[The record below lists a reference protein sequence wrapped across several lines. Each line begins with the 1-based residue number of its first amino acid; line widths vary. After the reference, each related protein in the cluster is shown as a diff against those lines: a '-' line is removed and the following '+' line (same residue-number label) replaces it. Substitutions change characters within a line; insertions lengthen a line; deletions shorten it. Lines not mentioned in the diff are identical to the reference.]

1 MTVSAVII
9 ASGRATRL
17 GDICKHKP
25 KCLIPFDGV
34 PFLRF
39 LVFWLLN
46 NGVMDIV
53 ITGSKVSY
61 AGLIEKE
68 IKDNFPSSVRLVME
82 EYPRSTTW
90 STFVGVS
97 EVRSEHTLLLTAD
110 NVWNLNMRHFIDT
123 HLERRANCSVLVTT
137 KKNVP
142 NFGMVKFDSCSSR
155 IASMWDPENV
165 SSGTPASTMGFYALR
180 KQAFLEAVD
189 LESDLY
195 VERESMQKLLPNTWG
210 VVNNKFFADF
220 GTHEGL
226 RQLSKRSSV
235 ITKYFGR
242 PTFGQPS
249 SDAL

>member
-17 GDICKHKP
+17 GDICKYKP
-25 KCLIPFDGV
+25 KCLVPFEGV

-46 NGVMDIV
+46 NGITDIV
-53 ITGSKVSY
+53 VTGSNESH
-61 AGLIEKE
+61 AELIEKE
-68 IKDNFPSSVRLVME
+68 IKDNFPASVRLVIE

-97 EVRSEHTLLLTAD
+97 KVKSEHTLLLTAD
-110 NVWNLNMRHFIDT
+110 NVWNLNLRHFIDT
-123 HLERRANCSVLVTT
+123 HLIRGADCSVLATS

-142 NFGMVKFDSCSSR
+142 NFGKVKLDNRSSR
-155 IASMWDPENV
+155 IISMWDPECV
-165 SSGTPASTMGFYALR
+165 LPGTPVSTMGFYALR

-195 VERESMQKLLPNTWG
+195 VERETMQKLLPNAWG
-210 VVNNKFFADF
+210 VVNNKFFTDF
-220 GTHEGL
+220 GTPEGL
-226 RQLSKRSSV
+226 RQLTKRSSL
-235 ITKYFGR
+235 ITKYFGKPISGR
-242 PTFGQPS
+242 LS
-249 SDAL
+249 

>member
-46 NGVMDIV
+46 NGVTDIV
-53 ITGSKVSY
+53 VTGSNASH
-61 AGLIEKE
+61 AELIEKE
-68 IKDNFPSSVRLVME
+68 INDNFSSSVRLVTE

-97 EVRSEHTLLLTAD
+97 EVKSEHTLLLTAD
-110 NVWNLNMRHFIDT
+110 NVWNLNLLHFIDT
-123 HLERRANCSVLVTT
+123 HLKRGADCSVLATT
-137 KKNVP
+137 KRNVP
-142 NFGMVKFDSCSSR
+142 NFGRVKIDTCSSR
-155 IASMWDPENV
+155 IVSMWDPESV
-165 SSGTPASTMGFYALR
+165 SPGTSASTMGFYALR
-180 KQAFLEAVD
+180 KQAFLEAID

-195 VERESMQKLLPNTWG
+195 VERELMQKLLPNVWG
-210 VVNNKFFADF
+210 VVNNKFFTDF
-220 GTHEGL
+220 GTPEGL
-226 RQLSKRSSV
+226 LQLSERSSV
-235 ITKYFGR
+235 ITRCFGKPISR
-242 PTFGQPS
+242 RS
-249 SDAL
+249 S

>member
-17 GDICKHKP
+17 GDICKYKP

-46 NGVMDIV
+46 NAVSDIV
-53 ITGSKVSY
+53 ITGSSVSH
-61 AGLIEKE
+61 AELIEKE
-68 IKDNFPSSVRLVME
+68 INDNFPSSVRLVTE

-97 EVRSEHTLLLTAD
+97 EIKFEHTLLLTAD
-110 NVWNLNMRHFIDT
+110 NVWNLNLLHFIDT
-123 HLERRANCSVLVTT
+123 HLKRGADCSVLATS

-142 NFGMVKFDSCSSR
+142 NFGRVKLETRSSR
-155 IASMWDPENV
+155 IVSMWDPENA
-165 SSGTPASTMGFYALR
+165 SLGTPASTMGFYALR

-195 VERESMQKLLPNTWG
+195 VERETMQKLLPNVWS
-210 VVNNKFFADF
+210 VVNNKFFTDF
-220 GTHEGL
+220 GTPEGL
-226 RQLSKRSSV
+226 RQLTDESSV
-235 ITKYFGR
+235 ITRYFGKPISGR
-242 PTFGQPS
+242 S
-249 SDAL
+249 S